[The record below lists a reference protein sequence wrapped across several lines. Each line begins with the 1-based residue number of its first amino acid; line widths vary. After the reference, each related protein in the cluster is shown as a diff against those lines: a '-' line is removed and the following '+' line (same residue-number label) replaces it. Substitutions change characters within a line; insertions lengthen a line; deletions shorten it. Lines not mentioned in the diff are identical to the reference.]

1 MIRLEPRF
9 AELAAMTNFSFL
21 RGASHPEE
29 VVARAAE
36 LGLGGIGIADR
47 NSLAGVVRAHTFARD
62 NVEAMAATRVVPG
75 ARLVFVDGSP
85 DALVYPKDRAAYGR
99 LCRILTEGNLRA
111 PKGECWLILDD
122 LLRGGEGLQIVALPP
137 SPKGDDKN
145 ASLSPKDKEKL
156 DYREMDEGS
165 ALSRLREVFGKRLW
179 IGASLTYGEDM
190 RGGLARRVALARSAG
205 APLIATNDVLMHTPE
220 RRTLADVLA
229 CIREKTTLE
238 AAGLLTQANAERHLK
253 APREMARLFA
263 EAPEAIAETIRF
275 LDGLAFNLDELKH
288 CYPEEL
294 REGHATPQEAL
305 EAFAW
310 EGAEKRYPDGVPERT
325 RQALKYELALIASL
339 NYAPY
344 FLTVHDIVRFAR
356 SEGILCQ
363 GRGSAANSA
372 VCYCLR
378 ITEVDP
384 ANFDLLFERF
394 ISPERNEPPDIDVDF
409 EHERREEVIQYIYDH
424 YGRERAS
431 LAAAVITYRT
441 RSAIRETAKAF
452 SLSDDVI
459 AALNGT
465 AWGQETAPIGE
476 DRVRAVGLNP
486 TDPTLKLTLEMA
498 KALIGFPRHLT
509 QHSGGFVITRNRLD
523 EVTPVMNTAMK
534 ERTMV
539 EWDKDDLDAL
549 GLLKVDVL
557 ALGMLTALSKGFRLL
572 DKHYGERLTLGAI
585 PSEESCVYAM
595 IQRADTIGVFQIE
608 SRAQMSMLPRLKP
621 TSFYDL
627 VIEVAIVRPGP
638 IQGDM
643 VHPYL
648 RRRQGL
654 EEVSYPS
661 KELEAVLSKTL
672 GVPLFQEQAMKIAIV
687 AAGFTP
693 SEADQLRRAMATF
706 RRSGTIQNFQ
716 VKMIEGMAVKGYDRE
731 FAERCF
737 HQIEGFGE
745 YGFPESHA
753 ASFALLVYDSCWMKC
768 RYPDVFVAAMLN
780 AQPLGFYA
788 PAQLVRDAREHGV
801 EVREVDVNLS
811 DWDCTL
817 EPLPSSAGKRIENEG
832 APPPPLRGDK
842 VGVRS
847 SATEP
852 LSGAIAHSEERA
864 FFRTPSGRHLLPEG
878 EGRPPSPRGGGGEGI
893 HPRHAE
899 MAPHIRTTHAV
910 RLGFRQIIGVKE
922 KDMLE
927 LMERRGEAYDSVR
940 DLWLRSGLS
949 STVLERL
956 ADADAFRSLGLDR
969 RQALWAVRGLDRVG
983 DHDDLPL
990 FAGRPKRETEPDAQ
1004 LPPMPLGAH
1013 VVEDYRRLSLSLKA
1027 HPASFMRARLS
1038 ARGILR
1044 SEALSSVKNGER
1056 VTVAGLVLVRQRP
1069 GTASGVIFM
1078 TVEDET
1084 GVANVIVWPKI
1095 FERLRAIVL
1104 GARFVAVTGKLQSE
1118 QGVIHIVAERMND
1131 LTSMLGLLSETGQ
1144 TISALAHADEVRRPQ
1159 MTMAQ
1164 KRQGNRFAGPP
1175 RLDDPR
1181 AKPPSPPIETV
1192 DVTEAMPAGRN
1203 FR

>member
-1 MIRLEPRF
+1 VIRLEPRF

-29 VVARAAE
+29 MVARAAE
-36 LGLGGIGIADR
+36 LGLAGIGIADR
-47 NSLAGVVRAHTFARD
+47 NTLAGVVRAHVFARE
-62 NVEAMAATRVVPG
+62 NAGTMGATRVVPG
-75 ARLVFVDGSP
+75 ARLAFDDGAP
-85 DALVYPKDRAAYGR
+85 DVLAYPKDRAAYGR
-99 LCRILTEGNLRA
+99 LCRILTAGNLRA
-111 PKGECWLILDD
+111 PKGECRLRLDD
-122 LLRGGEGLQIVALPP
+122 LVERGEGLQVVALPP
-137 SPKGDDKN
+137 FSPKGVQKD
-145 ASLSPKDKEKL
+145 ARLSPGYGERGIL
-156 DYREMDEGS
+156 
-165 ALSRLREVFGKRLW
+165 LRLREAFGQRLW
-179 IGASLTYGEDM
+179 IGASLTYGEHM
-190 RGGLARRVALARSAG
+190 RGGLARRAALARQVG
-205 APLIATNDVLMHTPE
+205 APLIATNDALMHAPE
-220 RRTLADVLA
+220 RRPLADVLA
-229 CIREKTTLE
+229 CIREGATLE
-238 AAGLLTQANAERHLK
+238 AAGRLTQANAERHLK
-253 APREMARLFA
+253 APDEMARLFA
-263 EAPEAIAETIRF
+263 EAPQAVAETMRF
-275 LDGLAFNLDELKH
+275 LDGLKFSLDELSH

-294 REGHATPQEAL
+294 REGYATAQAAL

-310 EGAEKRYPDGVPERT
+310 VGARKRYPDGIPQRT
-325 RQALKYELALIASL
+325 REALTHELTLIASL
-339 NYAPY
+339 DYAPY

-356 SEGILCQ
+356 EKGILCQ

-372 VCYCLR
+372 VCYCLW

-384 ANFDLLFERF
+384 ARFDLLFERF

-409 EHERREEVIQYIYDH
+409 EHERREEVIQYIYRR
-424 YGRERAS
+424 YGRERAG
-431 LAAAVITYRT
+431 LAAAVTTYRT
-441 RSAIRETAKAF
+441 RSAIRETAKVF
-452 SLSDDVI
+452 GLSDDVI

-465 AWGQETAPIGE
+465 TWGQESTAIGE
-476 DRVRAVGLNP
+476 DRVRSIGLDP
-486 TDPTLKLTLEMA
+486 ADPTLALALEMA

-509 QHSGGFVITRNRLD
+509 QHSGGFVITRDRLD
-523 EVTPVMNTAMK
+523 EVAPVMNAAME
-534 ERTMV
+534 ERTTV

-557 ALGMLTALSKGFRLL
+557 ALGMLTALSKGFELL
-572 DKHYGERLTLGAI
+572 DQHYGQRLTLATI
-585 PSEESCVYAM
+585 PPEEPQVYAM

-608 SRAQMSMLPRLKP
+608 SRAQMSMLPRLRP
-621 TSFYDL
+621 ANYYDL

-648 RRRQGL
+648 RRRQGI

-661 KELEAVLSKTL
+661 PELEAVLSKTL

-693 SEADQLRRAMATF
+693 AEADRLRRAMATF
-706 RRSGTIQNFQ
+706 RRVGTIQTFQ
-716 VKMIEGMAVKGYDRE
+716 KKMVEGMAAKGYPRD

-737 HQIEGFGE
+737 RQIEGFGE

-753 ASFALLVYDSCWMKC
+753 ASFALLVYASCWMKC
-768 RYPDVFVAAMLN
+768 RYPDVFAAAMLN

-817 EPLPSSAGKRIENEG
+817 EPLP
-832 APPPPLRGDK
+832 PLPVHRER
-842 VGVRS
+842 VGVRG
-847 SATEP
+847 
-852 LSGAIAHSEERA
+852 GAILSDKDGAAPHPSPPA
-864 FFRTPSGRHLLPEG
+864 TPSPLERGEG
-878 EGRPPSPRGGGGEGI
+878 ERRL

-899 MAPHIRTTHAV
+899 MAAHIRATHAV
-910 RLGFRQIIGVKE
+910 RLGLRQIVGVKE
-922 KDMLE
+922 EDMRRLV
-927 LMERRGEAYDSVR
+927 ERRVQAYDSVR
-940 DLWLRSGLS
+940 DLWLRSGLTS
-949 STVLERL
+949 AALERL

-983 DHDDLPL
+983 DQDDLPL
-990 FAGRPKRETEPDAQ
+990 FASRPARETEPDAR

-1027 HPASFMRARLS
+1027 HPTSFMRARLA

-1044 SEALSSVKNGER
+1044 SDALRSVRNGER

-1069 GTASGVIFM
+1069 GTAKGVIFM
-1078 TVEDET
+1078 TLEDET
-1084 GVANVIVWPKI
+1084 GIANVIVWPKA

-1118 QGVIHIVAERMND
+1118 SGVIHIVAERMDD
-1131 LTSMLGLLSETGQ
+1131 LTPMLGMLSEAGA
-1144 TISALAHADEVRRPQ
+1144 TIGALARADEVRRPQ

-1164 KRQGNRFAGPP
+1164 KRQGNRFAKPP
-1175 RLDDPR
+1175 TFEDPR
-1181 AKPPSPPIETV
+1181 APPLLPLETA
-1192 DVTEAMPAGRN
+1192 DATQAMPAGRN

>member
-1 MIRLEPRF
+1 VIRLEPRF

-29 VVARAAE
+29 MVARAAE
-36 LGLGGIGIADR
+36 LGLAGIGIADR
-47 NSLAGVVRAHTFARD
+47 NTLAGVVRAHVFARE
-62 NVEAMAATRVVPG
+62 NAGTMGATRVVPG
-75 ARLVFVDGSP
+75 ARLAFDDGAP
-85 DALVYPKDRAAYGR
+85 DVLAYPKDRAAYGR
-99 LCRILTEGNLRA
+99 LCRILTAGNLRA
-111 PKGECWLILDD
+111 PKGECRLRLDD
-122 LLRGGEGLQIVALPP
+122 LVERGEGLQVVALPP
-137 SPKGDDKN
+137 FSPKGVR
-145 ASLSPKDKEKL
+145 LSPGYGERGIL
-156 DYREMDEGS
+156 
-165 ALSRLREVFGKRLW
+165 LRLREAFGQRLW
-179 IGASLTYGEDM
+179 IGASLTYGEHM
-190 RGGLARRVALARSAG
+190 RGGLARRAALARQVG
-205 APLIATNDVLMHTPE
+205 APLIATNDALMHAPE
-220 RRTLADVLA
+220 RRPLADVLA
-229 CIREKTTLE
+229 CIREGATLE
-238 AAGLLTQANAERHLK
+238 AAGRLTQANAERHLK
-253 APREMARLFA
+253 APDEMARLFA
-263 EAPEAIAETIRF
+263 EAPQAVAETMRF
-275 LDGLAFNLDELKH
+275 LDGLKFSLDELSH

-294 REGHATPQEAL
+294 REGYATAQAAL

-310 EGAEKRYPDGVPERT
+310 AGARKRYPDGIPQRT
-325 RQALKYELALIASL
+325 REALTHELTLIASL
-339 NYAPY
+339 DYAPY

-356 SEGILCQ
+356 EKGILCQ

-372 VCYCLR
+372 VCYCLW

-384 ANFDLLFERF
+384 ARFDLLFERF

-409 EHERREEVIQYIYDH
+409 EHERREEVIQYIYRR
-424 YGRERAS
+424 YGRERAG
-431 LAAAVITYRT
+431 LAAAVTTYRT
-441 RSAIRETAKAF
+441 RSAIRETAKVF
-452 SLSDDVI
+452 GLSDDVI

-465 AWGQETAPIGE
+465 TWGQESTAIGE
-476 DRVRAVGLNP
+476 DRVRSIGLDP
-486 TDPTLKLTLEMA
+486 ADPTLALALEMA

-509 QHSGGFVITRNRLD
+509 QHSGGFVITRDRLD
-523 EVTPVMNTAMK
+523 EVAPVMNAAME
-534 ERTMV
+534 ERTTV

-557 ALGMLTALSKGFRLL
+557 ALGMLTALSKGFELL
-572 DKHYGERLTLGAI
+572 DQHYGQRLTLATI
-585 PSEESCVYAM
+585 PPEEPQVYAM

-608 SRAQMSMLPRLKP
+608 SRAQMSMLPRLRP
-621 TSFYDL
+621 ANYYDL

-648 RRRQGL
+648 RRRQGI

-661 KELEAVLSKTL
+661 PELEAVLSKTL

-693 SEADQLRRAMATF
+693 AEADRLRRAMATF
-706 RRSGTIQNFQ
+706 RRVGTIQTFQ
-716 VKMIEGMAVKGYDRE
+716 KKMVEGMAAKGYPRD

-737 HQIEGFGE
+737 RQIEGFGE

-753 ASFALLVYDSCWMKC
+753 ASFALLVYASCWMKC
-768 RYPDVFVAAMLN
+768 RYPDVFAAAMLN

-817 EPLPSSAGKRIENEG
+817 EPLP
-832 APPPPLRGDK
+832 PLPVHRER
-842 VGVRS
+842 VGVRG
-847 SATEP
+847 
-852 LSGAIAHSEERA
+852 GAILSDKDGAAPHPSPPA
-864 FFRTPSGRHLLPEG
+864 TPSPLERGEG
-878 EGRPPSPRGGGGEGI
+878 ERRL

-899 MAPHIRTTHAV
+899 MAAHIRATHAV
-910 RLGFRQIIGVKE
+910 RLGLRQIVGVKE
-922 KDMLE
+922 EDMRRLV
-927 LMERRGEAYDSVR
+927 ERRVQAYDSVR
-940 DLWLRSGLS
+940 DLWLRSGLTS
-949 STVLERL
+949 AALERL

-983 DHDDLPL
+983 DQDDLPL
-990 FAGRPKRETEPDAQ
+990 FASRPARETEPDAR

-1027 HPASFMRARLS
+1027 HPTSFMRARLA

-1044 SEALSSVKNGER
+1044 SDALRSVRNGER

-1069 GTASGVIFM
+1069 GTAKGVIFM
-1078 TVEDET
+1078 TLEDET
-1084 GVANVIVWPKI
+1084 GIANVIVWPKA

-1118 QGVIHIVAERMND
+1118 SGVIHIVAERMDD
-1131 LTSMLGLLSETGQ
+1131 LTPMLGMLSEAGS
-1144 TISALAHADEVRRPQ
+1144 TIGALARADEVRRPQ

-1164 KRQGNRFAGPP
+1164 KRQGNRFAKPP
-1175 RLDDPR
+1175 TFEDPR
-1181 AKPPSPPIETV
+1181 APPLLPLETA
-1192 DVTEAMPAGRN
+1192 DATQAMPAGRN

>member
-29 VVARAAE
+29 MVARAAE
-36 LGLGGIGIADR
+36 LGLAGIGIADR
-47 NSLAGVVRAHTFARD
+47 NTLAGVVRAHVFARE
-62 NVEAMAATRVVPG
+62 NAGTMGATRVVPG
-75 ARLVFVDGSP
+75 ARLAFDDGAP
-85 DALVYPKDRAAYGR
+85 DVLAYPKDRAAYGR
-99 LCRILTEGNLRA
+99 LCRILTAGNLRA
-111 PKGECWLILDD
+111 PKGECRLRLDD
-122 LLRGGEGLQIVALPP
+122 LVERGEGLQVVALPP
-137 SPKGDDKN
+137 FSPKGVR
-145 ASLSPKDKEKL
+145 LSPGYGERGIL
-156 DYREMDEGS
+156 
-165 ALSRLREVFGKRLW
+165 LRLREAFGQRLW
-179 IGASLTYGEDM
+179 IGASLTYGEHM
-190 RGGLARRVALARSAG
+190 RGGLARRAALARQVG
-205 APLIATNDVLMHTPE
+205 APLIATNDALMHAPE
-220 RRTLADVLA
+220 RRPLADVLA
-229 CIREKTTLE
+229 CIREGATLE
-238 AAGLLTQANAERHLK
+238 AAGRLTQANAERHLK
-253 APREMARLFA
+253 APDEMARLFA
-263 EAPEAIAETIRF
+263 EAPQAVAETMRF
-275 LDGLAFNLDELKH
+275 LDGLKFSLDELSH
-288 CYPEEL
+288 CYPEER
-294 REGHATPQEAL
+294 REGYATAQAAL

-310 EGAEKRYPDGVPERT
+310 VGARKRYPDGIPQRT
-325 RQALKYELALIASL
+325 REALTHELTLIASL
-339 NYAPY
+339 DYAPY

-356 SEGILCQ
+356 EKGILCQ

-372 VCYCLR
+372 VCYCLW

-384 ANFDLLFERF
+384 ARFDLLFERF

-409 EHERREEVIQYIYDH
+409 EHERREEVIQYIYRR
-424 YGRERAS
+424 YGRERAG
-431 LAAAVITYRT
+431 LAAAVTTYRT
-441 RSAIRETAKAF
+441 RSAIRETAKVF
-452 SLSDDVI
+452 GLSDDVI

-465 AWGQETAPIGE
+465 TWGQESTAIGE
-476 DRVRAVGLNP
+476 DRVRSIGLDP
-486 TDPTLKLTLEMA
+486 ADPTLALALEMA

-509 QHSGGFVITRNRLD
+509 QHSGGFVITRDRLD
-523 EVTPVMNTAMK
+523 EVAPVMNAAME
-534 ERTMV
+534 ERTTV

-557 ALGMLTALSKGFRLL
+557 ALGMLTALSKGFELL
-572 DKHYGERLTLGAI
+572 DQHYGQRLTLATI
-585 PSEESCVYAM
+585 PPEEPQVYAM

-608 SRAQMSMLPRLKP
+608 SRAQMSMLPRLRP
-621 TSFYDL
+621 ANYYDL

-648 RRRQGL
+648 RRRQGI

-661 KELEAVLSKTL
+661 PELEAVLSKTL

-693 SEADQLRRAMATF
+693 AEADRLRRAMATF
-706 RRSGTIQNFQ
+706 RRVGTIQTFQ
-716 VKMIEGMAVKGYDRE
+716 KKMVEGMAAKGYPRD

-737 HQIEGFGE
+737 RQIEGFGE

-753 ASFALLVYDSCWMKC
+753 ASFALLVYASCWMKC
-768 RYPDVFVAAMLN
+768 RYPDVFAAAMLN

-817 EPLPSSAGKRIENEG
+817 EPLP
-832 APPPPLRGDK
+832 PLPVHRER
-842 VGVRS
+842 VGVRG
-847 SATEP
+847 
-852 LSGAIAHSEERA
+852 GAILSDKDGAAPHPSPPA
-864 FFRTPSGRHLLPEG
+864 TPSPLERGEG
-878 EGRPPSPRGGGGEGI
+878 ERRL

-899 MAPHIRTTHAV
+899 MAAHIRATHAV
-910 RLGFRQIIGVKE
+910 RLGLRQIVGVKE
-922 KDMLE
+922 EDMRRLV
-927 LMERRGEAYDSVR
+927 ERRVQAYDSVR
-940 DLWLRSGLS
+940 DLWLRSGLTS
-949 STVLERL
+949 AALERL

-983 DHDDLPL
+983 DQDDLPL
-990 FAGRPKRETEPDAQ
+990 FASRPARETEPDAR

-1027 HPASFMRARLS
+1027 HPTSFMRARLA

-1044 SEALSSVKNGER
+1044 SDALRSVRNGER

-1069 GTASGVIFM
+1069 GTAKGVIFM
-1078 TVEDET
+1078 TLEDET
-1084 GVANVIVWPKI
+1084 GIANVIVWPKA

-1118 QGVIHIVAERMND
+1118 SGVIHIVAERMDD
-1131 LTSMLGLLSETGQ
+1131 LTPMLGMLSEAGA
-1144 TISALAHADEVRRPQ
+1144 TIGALARADEVRRPQ

-1164 KRQGNRFAGPP
+1164 KRQGNRFAKPP
-1175 RLDDPR
+1175 TFEDPR
-1181 AKPPSPPIETV
+1181 APPLLPLETA
-1192 DVTEAMPAGRN
+1192 DATQAMPAGRN